1 MKPSTP
7 EPAPLTTLECPCG
20 WSRKV
25 GPDVNAE
32 EAARYHRIQVH
43 NDQEAVRAHPKY

>member
-1 MKPSTP
+1 MKPSQP
-7 EPAPLTTLECPCG
+7 QNPGLTTLECPCG

-43 NDQEAVRAHPKY
+43 NDPAAVRANPKY